1 MPIPDALSSILRL
14 LDVFDTPEAT
24 AGGKGGLA
32 EAPGQRLL
40 ALMRDMFD
48 SRTARAWL
56 RFAPYLL
63 LRPAEEAPG

>member
-1 MPIPDALSSILRL
+1 MNPPVVLTCRL
-14 LDVFDTPEAT
+14 LDVFDTPADDIGAEVL
-24 AGGKGGLA
+24 K

-48 SRTARAWL
+48 PRTAKAWL

-63 LRPAEEAPG
+63 LRPAEQAPG